1 MKSLTIY
8 LYRSPEYFVEVFRRL
23 SPDYQKAYNSFIVLT
38 TEQKNEVLSLM
49 YNGALLDEALRYPDM
64 LHVARA
70 ISNHKVNEKIPQML
84 ERFVTL
90 CAIDAVANRVFL
102 DKVYSLIGEN
112 HEKRAQR
119 IENWQ
124 KEKEEKIAEA
134 ARQFVLDHM
143 KNKMKNN

>member
-8 LYRSPEYFVEVFRRL
+8 LYRSPEYFVEVYRRL
-23 SPDYQKAYNSFIVLT
+23 SPDYQKAYNSFRVLM
-38 TEQKNEVLSLM
+38 TEQKNEVMSLM

-64 LHVARA
+64 LCIAKA

-84 ERFVTL
+84 KQFVTL

-102 DKVYSLIGEN
+102 DKVYSLIREN
-112 HEKRAQR
+112 QEKRAQR

-124 KEKEEKIAEA
+124 KEKEEKIAKA
-134 ARQFVLDHM
+134 IKQYALDHI

>member
-8 LYRSPEYFVEVFRRL
+8 LYRSPEYFVEVFKKL
-23 SPDYQKAYNSFIVLT
+23 SPDYQKAYNSFRVLPI
-38 TEQKNEVLSLM
+38 EQKNEVMTLM
-49 YNGALLDEALRYPDM
+49 YNGTLLVEALRYPDM
-64 LHVARA
+64 LCIAKA

-102 DKVYSLIGEN
+102 DKVYSLIRQDQVR
-112 HEKRAQR
+112 RAQR

-124 KEKEEKIAEA
+124 KEKEEKLAEA
-134 ARQFVLDHM
+134 ARQFVLDHI

>member
-8 LYRSPEYFVEVFRRL
+8 LYRSPEYFVEVFRKL
-23 SPDYQKAYNSFIVLT
+23 SPDYQKAYNSFRVLT
-38 TEQKNEVLSLM
+38 TEQKNEVMTLM
-49 YNGALLDEALRYPDM
+49 YNGSLLDEALRYPDM
-64 LHVARA
+64 LCVARA
-70 ISNHKVNEKIPQML
+70 ISNHKENEKIPQML

-102 DKVYSLIGEN
+102 DKVYSLIREN

-134 ARQFVLDHM
+134 ARQFVLDHI
-143 KNKMKNN
+143 KNKMKNK